1 MSDNDDFSRD
11 PGWIVLADGAGLVA
25 SVQPEAAELATMM
38 AGIPGPGPGN
48 PGNAPVESPP
58 GPEQRPDESPEEHP
72 DSVPP
77 DDPDAPP
84 GEGPTL
90 EP

>member
-1 MSDNDDFSRD
+1 MSDKDDFTPD
-11 PGWIVLADGAGLVA
+11 PDWIVLADGAGLIA
-25 SVQPEAAELATMM
+25 SVQPEAAELATML
-38 AGIPGPGPGN
+38 AGIPGRGPATPEN
-48 PGNAPVESPP
+48 TPVESPAQR
-58 GPEQRPDESPEEHP
+58 PEPRPDESPEEHP

-77 DDPDAPP
+77 DDPQTP